1 MRIILMGRRIIA
13 KQIIKMLE
21 KSRREN
27 NNKKKKYQWLMKVK
41 RNNRNI
47 NK

>member
-27 NNKKKKYQWLMKVK
+27 NNKKKYQWLMKVK